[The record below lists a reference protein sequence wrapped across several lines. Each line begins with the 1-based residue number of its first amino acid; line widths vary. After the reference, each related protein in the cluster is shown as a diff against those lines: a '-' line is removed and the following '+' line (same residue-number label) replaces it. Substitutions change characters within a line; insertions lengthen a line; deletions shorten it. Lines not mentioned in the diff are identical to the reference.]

1 MYKRQLHSCRYGKNQ
16 TRLISLIESLKIDAV
31 LFAGDIIDDK
41 LPEGRAYKLIQTLE
55 AKMPC
60 FYVAGN
66 HEYRTRK
73 ADEIKRRLKSMG
85 VTVLQGGC
93 ADVVLN
99 GQRVLIFGVDDPEFG
114 QNAFETQLGGLKG
127 KDDVYSVLLAH
138 RPEYIDKYLEH
149 NFDLILS
156 GHAHGGQW
164 RLPGLINGLY
174 APNPVS
180 YTHLDVY
187 KRQILGAGGLISG
200 LLNGLLGTGGG
211 ILAIPAF
218 RMAGE
223 QQRHA
228 QANASVFMLFMSI
241 ISAAVLLFSGER
253 VDWASALPVAAAGIP
268 GAAAGALLLNKLSN
282 RVLQLI
288 FSLLILA
295 SGIRILF

>member
-1 MYKRQLHSCRYGKNQ
+1 MKKTK
-16 TRLISLIESLKIDAV
+16 TRI
-31 LFAGDIIDDK
+31 
-41 LPEGRAYKLIQTLE
+41 
-55 AKMPC
+55 
-60 FYVAGN
+60 
-66 HEYRTRK
+66 
-73 ADEIKRRLKSMG
+73 
-85 VTVLQGGC
+85 
-93 ADVVLN
+93 
-99 GQRVLIFGVDDPEFG
+99 
-114 QNAFETQLGGLKG
+114 
-127 KDDVYSVLLAH
+127 
-138 RPEYIDKYLEH
+138 
-149 NFDLILS
+149 
-156 GHAHGGQW
+156 
-164 RLPGLINGLY
+164 
-174 APNPVS
+174 
-180 YTHLDVY
+180 
-187 KRQILGAGGLISG
+187 ILGAGGLISG

>member
-1 MYKRQLHSCRYGKNQ
+1 MLILLIIAAAIIFLAAGYVPAVRSYEFKSAKIKKPVRFALITDLHSCRYGKNQ

-41 LPEGRAYKLIQTLE
+41 LPEGRAYKLIQALE
-55 AKMPC
+55 AKTPC

-174 APNPVS
+174 APNQGLFPK
-180 YTHLDVY
+180 Y
-187 KRQILGAGGLISG
+187 AGGLYKFTGTDFIVGRG
-200 LLNGLLGTGGG
+200 LARETTPVPRLFNRPE
-211 ILAIPAF
+211 IPVIELKPKF
-218 RMAGE
+218 
-223 QQRHA
+223 
-228 QANASVFMLFMSI
+228 
-241 ISAAVLLFSGER
+241 
-253 VDWASALPVAAAGIP
+253 
-268 GAAAGALLLNKLSN
+268 
-282 RVLQLI
+282 
-288 FSLLILA
+288 
-295 SGIRILF
+295 